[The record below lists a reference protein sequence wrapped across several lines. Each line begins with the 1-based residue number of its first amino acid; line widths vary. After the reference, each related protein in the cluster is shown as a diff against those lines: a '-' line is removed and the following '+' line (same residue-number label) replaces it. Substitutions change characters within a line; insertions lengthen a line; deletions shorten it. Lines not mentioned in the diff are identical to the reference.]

1 MRYVSVETFSAHLL
15 EGTNAIFS
23 IKQTL
28 LCQET
33 HFGEKYVFYIS
44 KQTFSNSKLVFIFFF
59 KIVIVFVL
67 VVMGHCRAFCAVC
80 LGIMLGAVR

>member
-1 MRYVSVETFSAHLL
+1 MFFISQNKLSLIVNWFS
-15 EGTNAIFS
+15 
-23 IKQTL
+23 
-28 LCQET
+28 
-33 HFGEKYVFYIS
+33 
-44 KQTFSNSKLVFIFFF
+44 FFF